1 MAETKTYQ
9 WIKGERAGDVV
20 NHDAETY
27 LEDSGNKYL
36 IFTDGSQ
43 CNVDLLG
50 DFIIEIASGEA
61 EDLVFIEP
69 AKAVQVIETPVIEK
83 PAVLTESAVNISQI
97 IQTVTSHKTMSPLE
111 SLLSVSK
118 KSKEEININLSIEM
132 PNIELLRVI
141 SSTIDDGENQ
151 VFDFLKNS
159 WTESQMNDIK
169 KQIGEF
175 LIEKVLNKS

>member
-20 NHDAETY
+20 NHDTETY

-69 AKAVQVIETPVIEK
+69 AKVLQVIETPAIEK
-83 PAVLTESAVNISQI
+83 PAALNESAANISQI